1 MGSAIILDTNADE
14 AQAALQAVLDRQDV
28 VIMLVLGDGQE
39 KAFERANK
47 SASQNPNTRWAV
59 WIQNPDFLTTAQRAG
74 FTNDDEQTVVCV
86 LAKSD
91 KRPVIHLRGPAT
103 RQLIL
108 ERAFLRGL
116 LQ

>member
-1 MGSAIILDTNADE
+1 MGSRKISDTNADE
-14 AQAALQAVLDRQDV
+14 ARTALQAVLDRQDT
-28 VIMLVLGDGQE
+28 VIMLVIGAGHE
-39 KAFERANK
+39 KVFERANK

-59 WIQNPDFLTTAQRAG
+59 WIQNPDFLTAAQRAG
-74 FTNDDEQTVVCV
+74 FTNQDEQTVVCV

-91 KRPVIHLRGPAT
+91 KRPIIHLRGPAT